1 MAGLICDLV
10 DLTTWTKKQ
19 DILKTISKTLIVK
32 DLERTFRRDVAVNN
46 RLYLDGD
53 ADHYIVHGPNGYKW
67 AENEAE
73 IELSVKDLES
83 RAFTMLAESR
93 RVRRALSSRDQG
105 AMNEVAYYRK
115 AANMT
120 ATSLVNLINHTY
132 PNCNIDVPTLSR
144 IETGKVLPNT
154 GTMIAISDVLG
165 VSPVKLFGSYA
176 ILI

>member
-32 DLERTFRRDVAVNN
+32 DLERTFRRDVAINN
-46 RLYLDGD
+46 RQYLDGD

-73 IELSVKDLES
+73 IELSIKDLEA

-93 RVRRALSSRDQG
+93 RVRRALSTRDQG

-120 ATSLVNLINHTY
+120 ATSHPRY
-132 PNCNIDVPTLSR
+132 PKGR
-144 IETGKVLPNT
+144 
-154 GTMIAISDVLG
+154 LG
-165 VSPVKLFGSYA
+165 R
-176 ILI
+176 